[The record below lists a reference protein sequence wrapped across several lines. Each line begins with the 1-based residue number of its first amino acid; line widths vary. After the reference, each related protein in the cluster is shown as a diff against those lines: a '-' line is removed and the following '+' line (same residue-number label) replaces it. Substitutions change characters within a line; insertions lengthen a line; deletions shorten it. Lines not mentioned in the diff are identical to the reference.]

1 MNSTHDPKTKSWLL
15 SANHADS
22 DFPIQNLPFAV
33 LRRKATGSATA
44 EAFRGAVAIGDQA
57 IDLARLA
64 ALGDAAGI
72 LGLASDA
79 LKAASQE
86 KLNSFM
92 AMGPKAWSALR
103 LALFDALKEGSSA
116 QKVVEA
122 CLVPLTEVEYD
133 LPAQVGD
140 YTDFYASIHH
150 ARSVGKMFRPDS
162 PLTPNYQWVPIG
174 YHGRASSL
182 RLDGF
187 SFRRPRGQVLP
198 PGAAAPVFSECKRLD
213 YEFELGVFLGQGNAL
228 GEPISIDQAPQQ
240 AFGMVLLN
248 DWSARDIQ
256 AWEYQPLG
264 PFLAKNFCTSLSP
277 WIITSEALEPFR
289 ASWTRPSE
297 EPQPLAYLESALNRE
312 QGALDIHLETW
323 LQTPAM
329 SAAGSRGQQ
338 ISTSNFKHCYW
349 SVAQLIAHHTVGGCN
364 FLPGDLIGTGTQSGP
379 TQEEAGS
386 LLELSMGGKQP
397 ITLTNG
403 ETRAFLQDGD
413 TLTLTAFCQKPGT
426 ARIGFGRCSGT
437 VLPALATSF

>member
-15 SANHADS
+15 SANRADS

-103 LALFDALKEGSSA
+103 LALFEALKEGSSA
-116 QKVVEA
+116 QKIVEA

-277 WIITSEALEPFR
+277 
-289 ASWTRPSE
+289 
-297 EPQPLAYLESALNRE
+297 
-312 QGALDIHLETW
+312 
-323 LQTPAM
+323 
-329 SAAGSRGQQ
+329 
-338 ISTSNFKHCYW
+338 
-349 SVAQLIAHHTVGGCN
+349 
-364 FLPGDLIGTGTQSGP
+364 
-379 TQEEAGS
+379 
-386 LLELSMGGKQP
+386 
-397 ITLTNG
+397 
-403 ETRAFLQDGD
+403 
-413 TLTLTAFCQKPGT
+413 
-426 ARIGFGRCSGT
+426 
-437 VLPALATSF
+437 